1 MFNIEL
7 KFAADAV
14 LKWFNMKIK
23 SGNLE
28 IYPKVKTKYEI
39 NNPII
44 WEKDKCCICNFL
56 LHINP
61 KGLEYQ
67 DSEMSY
73 TDFLIRKEHKFL
85 RNIYTQG
92 DLLKS
97 ENLKDLE
104 SYYFAFKKFLNIIIF
119 MKDALKDSVD
129 FNNIID
135 DDLKKFLMTFCSDY
149 FDDIVGLIS
158 EIKQVKI
165 KNTNTKIPKCTL
177 QIYSYVYIRLMDFP
191 KCDLIFEAITTKGFF
206 ENIYRITNVKLHLHH
221 SHVTG
226 QIYDYA
232 HDFCNWK
239 VRENQLGFS
248 CIAHSYFGFDF
259 FLFLKL

>member
-14 LKWFNMKIK
+14 LKCFNMKIK

-28 IYPKVKTKYEI
+28 IDPKVKTKYEI

-44 WEKDKCCICNFL
+44 WKKDKCCICNFL

-67 DSEMSY
+67 DSEISY

-119 MKDALKDSVD
+119 MEAALKDSMD

-135 DDLKKFLMTFCSDY
+135 DDLKKFLMKICSDY
-149 FDDIVGLIS
+149 FGNISNLIDEKIEFKSKIQAQKYQNLPFRFIVMFIC
-158 EIKQVKI
+158 V
-165 KNTNTKIPKCTL
+165 
-177 QIYSYVYIRLMDFP
+177 
-191 KCDLIFEAITTKGFF
+191 
-206 ENIYRITNVKLHLHH
+206 
-221 SHVTG
+221 
-226 QIYDYA
+226 
-232 HDFCNWK
+232 
-239 VRENQLGFS
+239 
-248 CIAHSYFGFDF
+248 
-259 FLFLKL
+259 